1 MKEENLKG
9 MLGRYADKELTT
21 MRLRDLH
28 SALTDYL
35 GKRKTKE
42 EFAIAFI
49 YKNWIEDLLKNLFED
64 DYVNNPKAKKII
76 DKLRSSIGY
85 FSAHEEDKK
94 GWLEEIFKFAD
105 EYRELPSLRYPDSE
119 IFVKGPN
126 EEEAKL
132 FVADFGED
140 KIFAGDDF
148 ENIFPILDSN
158 LTDPYFSKPICDWY
172 LNTISELKENGEI
185 NSLCFIEKEYSA
197 VGGLAML
204 SQLVYKLELPSF
216 IFRTSYWN
224 KRAKIDGVMPTP
236 EFKICVVFDVVYSGR
251 MLSNVAQFLRENFG
265 AETKAAVVFFNFG
278 KEKECLKGENIDL
291 SSYLCY
297 SDIHEQIKADLPL
310 LKRSRARK
318 NEIFSRSNFAENEMK
333 VKEFVLNREK
343 TVEGDILLDQSMGP
357 K

>member
-9 MLGRYADKELTT
+9 MLGRYVDKELTT

-35 GKRKTKE
+35 RKSETEE

-49 YKNWIEDLLKNLFED
+49 YKNLIEDLLKNIFED

-76 DKLRSSIGY
+76 NSLRSSIGY

-94 GWLEEIFKFAD
+94 GWLEQIFKFAK
-105 EYRELPSLRYPDSE
+105 EYRELPYFMYPGNE

-126 EEEAKL
+126 GEEAKL
-132 FVADFGED
+132 FVADSEEHQ
-140 KIFAGDDF
+140 IFAGDDF
-148 ENIFPILDSN
+148 ENTFPILDRN

-172 LNTISELKENGEI
+172 LNTISELKEKGEI
-185 NSLCFIEKEYSA
+185 NSLCFIEKEYST

-204 SQLVYKLELPSF
+204 SQLVYKLELPGF

-224 KRAKIDGVMPTP
+224 KRAKIDGVIPTQ
-236 EFKICVVFDVVYSGR
+236 EFKICIVFDVVYSGR

-265 AETKAAVVFFNFG
+265 AETKAAVVFFDFEKR
-278 KEKECLKGENIDL
+278 KEYLEEEDIDL
-291 SSYLCY
+291 SSYLSY
-297 SDIHEQIKADLPL
+297 SDVNEQIKDELFIA
-310 LKRSRARK
+310 KKSREIK
-318 NEIFSRSNFAENEMK
+318 NNITSVHDYEKSEKEIQKFLEML
-333 VKEFVLNREK
+333 V
-343 TVEGDILLDQSMGP
+343 
-357 K
+357 